1 LCKSMLL
8 PQLRRLAPL
17 AYRGLSSQS
26 AAAVPN
32 STPLQQTVTVVPGDG
47 VFPELLDATKQVLKA
62 AGAPLAYEQVYVS
75 DVNRSLSQPL
85 DTLMESIQRNKVAL
99 MGIMSHPTY
108 GSDLASSSMR
118 LRRKLDMFASCVNVR
133 SMPGITSRHKS
144 INLVII
150 REQTEGEYSALEHE
164 TVPGVVESLKIV
176 TRKNSERIA
185 KFAFD
190 YAVKNGRKRV
200 TAVHKANIMKLGD
213 GLFLESCKEP
223 SFPSSAKMLRNSA
236 RLLQNSSVIAGRFRR
251 SLSDM
256 AFTLASPGEVFYRS
270 AKVRQVDVPTLT
282 GSIGVLANHV
292 PLLGCLKPGVVSVHE
307 EDGSKKY
314 FVSSGSVTINDDSS
328 VQILAEELASLA
340 QLDPAA
346 ARDGLAKAQQAAN
359 AATDELSRAEATVEV
374 EAFEAVIKAL
384 DENK

>member
-1 LCKSMLL
+1 MLL

-213 GLFLESCKEP
+213 GLFLESCKEVSQLYP
-223 SFPSSAKMLRNSA
+223 GIELENMIIDNCCMQLVSRPEQFDVMVMPNLYGNIID
-236 RLLQNSSVIAGRFRR
+236 N
-251 SLSDM
+251 
-256 AFTLASPGEVFYRS
+256 LASGLVGGAGIVPGASYSHDCVIFESGARHPFAQAVGKDI
-270 AKVRQVDVPTLT
+270 ANPT
-282 GSIGVLANHV
+282 AM
-292 PLLGCLKPGVVSVHE
+292 
-307 EDGSKKY
+307 
-314 FVSSGSVTINDDSS
+314 F
-328 VQILAEELASLA
+328 LASANMLNHLNLPMHGRRIRQA
-340 QLDPAA
+340 VFRVLEAGKCQTRDLGGH
-346 ARDGLAKAQQAAN
+346 AR
-359 AATDELSRAEATVEV
+359 TSEFTY
-374 EAFEAVIKAL
+374 AVINNM
-384 DENK
+384 E